1 MYLWS
6 LHPVSEV
13 TRTGLSVT
21 FTSSRQ
27 NIIQAGARAATRS
40 SAARD
45 GSRRGGK
52 KETEMRESFVRM
64 SRLVLSH
71 RYIINRPKP
80 DPRDGGKTRGRQ
92 MAAPG
97 QK

>member
-1 MYLWS
+1 M
-6 LHPVSEV
+6 

-27 NIIQAGARAATRS
+27 NIIRARGRAAIP
-40 SAARD
+40 AQALL
-45 GSRRGGK
+45 GMEHQRR
-52 KETEMRESFVRM
+52 EERNREFCSHEPPSFEP
-64 SRLVLSH
+64 SIH
-71 RYIINRPKP
+71 YQPAEP
-80 DPRDGGKTRGRQ
+80 DPRDGGKTPGRQ